1 MVWQLQLQLH
11 DDDDDDDFINCMTF
25 LVSNVTR
32 RDAQYNNNTE
42 NNVLNYTNRGCCC
55 LCFLLLLLVF
65 DFLADHYVLLCDL
78 PSSLIV
84 QYCNT

>member
-1 MVWQLQLQLH
+1 MA
-11 DDDDDDDFINCMTF
+11 TTTTT
-25 LVSNVTR
+25 TR
-32 RDAQYNNNTE
+32 CLYKFYDLFGQKRNDDAQCNNNTE
-42 NNVLNYTNRGCCC
+42 NILNYTYRGC
-55 LCFLLLLLVF
+55 LLQLLLVF

>member
-1 MVWQLQLQLH
+1 MEWQLQLQLH
-11 DDDDDDDFINCMTF
+11 DDDFINCMTF
-25 LVSNVTR
+25 LVSNVTK

-42 NNVLNYTNRGCCC
+42 NGILNYTYRGCYC

-65 DFLADHYVLLCDL
+65 DVLADHYVLLCDL